1 MFNSVLK
8 EGVGAVELAER
19 VGRSVASQIGKGYE
33 EAVYLWGKGSCP
45 YCRLDLIVLEGK
57 GGNACECVA
66 CGAKEKLEAD
76 SEGRIRSVF
85 EAESDTSVVTWKGE
99 ENYMAKIEKVGK
111 ILRPKMGMIKGK
123 KEEFDK
129 MEFGKVEF
137 PSQRV
142 EGTRMESKSTD
153 LTT

>member
-1 MFNSVLK
+1 MIHNSPPPSFVSPGILYYKFFSLNFPVFNSVLK
-8 EGVGAVELAER
+8 EGVGAIELAER

-33 EAVYLWGKGSCP
+33 EAVYLWDKGSCP

-57 GGNACECVA
+57 GGNRCECVA

-76 SEGRIRSVF
+76 SEGRIRPVF

-111 ILRPKMGMIKGK
+111 ILRRRWG
-123 KEEFDK
+123 
-129 MEFGKVEF
+129 
-137 PSQRV
+137 
-142 EGTRMESKSTD
+142 
-153 LTT
+153 